1 MKARYFYL
9 SIIILFYILLPTSIL
24 VGLLDFNHKFVYL
37 TVGSILIYLLMRVA
51 GNQNSEM
58 GLSFNSSA
66 KSMKDV
72 TVLTVILGILGV
84 FLYLTGIGGRFS
96 PNETVSFY
104 LFYIFISSPAQ
115 EFLYRGALV
124 RILTRLN
131 ASERSKMIVSSALY
145 SFVHIIYKDFWTLI
159 LTFCI
164 GIIWYRCY
172 RKTNNLLGVC
182 VSHAVLGIVTILAGV
197 ID

>member
-84 FLYLTGIGGRFS
+84 FLYLTGIDGRFS

>member
-1 MKARYFYL
+1 
-9 SIIILFYILLPTSIL
+9 
-24 VGLLDFNHKFVYL
+24 
-37 TVGSILIYLLMRVA
+37 MRVA

-84 FLYLTGIGGRFS
+84 LLYLTGIGGRFS

-131 ASERSKMIVSSALY
+131 VSERSKMIVSSALY
-145 SFVHIIYKDFWTLI
+145 SFVHIIYKDFWTLV

-164 GIIWYRCY
+164 GIIWYRSY